1 MMLLLVVKLSC
12 PSNLSAAPT
21 AGTSPFGLCAV
32 NEKIAKG
39 ELVLVP
45 GATETV
51 CPLMV
56 TTTGDVLVAGAVR
69 VNVAGW
75 KVMLL
80 PALRVV
86 VPVTPAWGPDPT
98 KVMPTVPDITVM
110 VTLPHLTVNE
120 VLAGTE
126 RIDAPPQTLMLAG
139 VSPPVEPEV
148 ISMPT
153 LGDTSAKVSWQG
165 IDGHWSPLERIVP
178 DVVPPSGMSLKQLL
192 NPTTP
197 QSMLSGMPSPSE
209 SAVMLTL
216 SVKVAVRVTPPPTAC
231 IVITVEELGAL
242 GEAVKVTVA
251 LHVGLQGLLEN
262 ADAVTPLGSGVTIL
276 NVTALATPDVSVAV
290 AVSTPPGLPV
300 VMFKVDGEAA
310 RLKSNCA

>member
-1 MMLLLVVKLSC
+1 MLLLVVKLSC

-21 AGTSPFGLCAV
+21 AGTSPFGLCAE

-56 TTTGDVLVAGAVR
+56 TTTGDVLVAGA
-69 VNVAGW
+69 
-75 KVMLL
+75 
-80 PALRVV
+80 
-86 VPVTPAWGPDPT
+86 VTPAWGPDPT

-192 NPTTP
+192 KPTTP